1 MMPVTADMGGV
12 APRLDGRTLDDSDT
26 ASDRKFVAALARGLE
41 VLRAFKPS
49 DGYLGN
55 REIAERTRLSKPTV
69 TRLTYTLTRLGYL
82 AHDDQLGKYQLAPGA
97 ISIGYAAL
105 ARLGVRHVARPFM
118 QEMANE
124 TGASV
129 ALGARDRSSVIY
141 VELCRGRTG
150 LTAALDPGSR
160 LPIATTAIGRALLAV
175 LPEVQREEV
184 LARIAHHCGSGWPKV
199 RAKLEQAIEEVHSQ
213 GFTLSLGEWQPEVNG
228 VGVPFVP
235 SDGSGPFA
243 FNCGAATARLKP
255 EELAED
261 IGPRLVKLARHVEAV
276 LDGAEPRPLPGPCV
290 APPS

>member
-105 ARLGVRHVARPFM
+105 ARLGVRHMARPFM

-160 LPIATTAIGRALLAV
+160 LPIATTATFSPSARGRLWASAGRRSAV
-175 LPEVQREEV
+175 YRGSPSRSREDCSCWSV
-184 LARIAHHCGSGWPKV
+184 SRYSRASTNGLKRACSTTPPTGTSFSPRAFSARFARRRPIP
-199 RAKLEQAIEEVHSQ
+199 
-213 GFTLSLGEWQPEVNG
+213 
-228 VGVPFVP
+228 VPYARP
-235 SDGSGPFA
+235 SFSRKNF
-243 FNCGAATARLKP
+243 L
-255 EELAED
+255 
-261 IGPRLVKLARHVEAV
+261 
-276 LDGAEPRPLPGPCV
+276 
-290 APPS
+290 